1 MRMPILVLDAGIWG
15 VLMRVTIED
24 SGGRV
29 TIDGGVVAKDAQEA
43 WDGVSIAARLVKSAP
58 ERRYTLHCAY
68 PCDRVDRHVAADGYR
83 DFASAEAVEDAAW
96 SFLIKS
102 PKIGLGHR
110 AHTEGSGTV
119 CESYLYRGP
128 DWTLQAANGEECTI
142 KAGDWMV
149 GIIWNPDVW
158 PKILKGE
165 IGGVSMQGSASRR
178 KPSRESLA
186 RLRDLSRLQARSSDS
201 VL

>member
-1 MRMPILVLDAGIWG
+1 MPILTPDAGG
-15 VLMRVTIED
+15 ALMRVIVED
-24 SGGRV
+24 GPRRV
-29 TIDGGVVAKDAQEA
+29 TIDEGVVAKDAQEP
-43 WDGVSIAARLVKSAP
+43 WDGVSIAARLIKSAP

-102 PKIGLGHR
+102 PKIGLGHQL
-110 AHTEGSGTV
+110 HTEGSGTV

-128 DWTLQAANGEECTI
+128 DWTLKAANGEECTI
-142 KAGDWMV
+142 RAGDWMV

-178 KPSRESLA
+178 KPSKESLA
-186 RLRDLSRLQARSSDS
+186 RLRNLAARKT
-201 VL
+201 LPIPGRQ